1 MHRYDLLTKNKE
13 RISRLGK
20 YAPLGNVLKEEYDF
34 RFNVVTKCVEFKK
47 KENKDFLRINDVD
60 FNNLLIFIDASGH
73 KTSQMELRTI
83 LESDFSE
90 AYDPFITYLDSLP
103 EWDGFDH
110 IGDMT
115 RTVEVDNPEY
125 FEKCLKRWLIAMIAS
140 VLNDEI
146 VNQHVFT
153 LVGEQ
158 GVGKT
163 TWLNNLCPKELKN
176 YVYHGS
182 MKSNDKD
189 SLTMLSESIIINV
202 DELEALNRKQIEEFK
217 ESVTKVSVRIR
228 RPYARYPENMP
239 RRASFCAS
247 LNSSEFLNDPTGSRR
262 FLVHEVRSINNN
274 HNLDIDQLYAHALHL
289 YLNNEKYWFDR
300 DEIIQ
305 INSMNKQFQLESL
318 EEELLLN
325 HFEPTIEDDD
335 CMSASEILLY
345 IQSREEGIKLQVNI
359 IGKML
364 AKNGFEKVSRKGRKK
379 WLVKKR

>member
-1 MHRYDLLTKNKE
+1 
-13 RISRLGK
+13 
-20 YAPLGNVLKEEYDF
+20 
-34 RFNVVTKCVEFKK
+34 
-47 KENKDFLRINDVD
+47 
-60 FNNLLIFIDASGH
+60 
-73 KTSQMELRTI
+73 
-83 LESDFSE
+83 
-90 AYDPFITYLDSLP
+90 
-103 EWDGFDH
+103 
-110 IGDMT
+110 
-115 RTVEVDNPEY
+115 
-125 FEKCLKRWLIAMIAS
+125 
-140 VLNDEI
+140 
-146 VNQHVFT
+146 
-153 LVGEQ
+153 
-158 GVGKT
+158 
-163 TWLNNLCPKELKN
+163 
-176 YVYHGS
+176 

-274 HNLDIDQLYAHALHL
+274 HNLDIGQLYAHALHL

-345 IQSREEGIKLQVNI
+345 IQSREEGVKLQVI
-359 IGKML
+359 ILGKML